1 VRPLAERLAG
11 LAAWEAT
18 LASPTLT
25 VGHWITSEPDA
36 NGVLQ
41 MPWFDYDPVILRFTG
56 EMSWLGWVYPFD
68 WMTWAATPAAHRL
81 LHDPALV
88 ADADADDLGRL
99 LTTII
104 RGDRF
109 SEGAIASAA
118 EAGLLLAIARRA
130 GVLLDAISPRTS
142 RRAVR

>member
-56 EMSWLGWVYPFD
+56 EMSGLGWVYPFD
-68 WMTWAATPAAHRL
+68 
-81 LHDPALV
+81 
-88 ADADADDLGRL
+88 
-99 LTTII
+99 
-104 RGDRF
+104 
-109 SEGAIASAA
+109 
-118 EAGLLLAIARRA
+118 
-130 GVLLDAISPRTS
+130 
-142 RRAVR
+142 